1 MNKTQT
7 FEFMYNDTWYKYES
21 GYIYRQNIYGN
32 YEQLTPV
39 LQELNRCIDHF
50 PLPDLQN
57 IMGAI
62 IHGYTCGKLVG
73 AADKVREIK
82 RVLCIEERSGI

>member
-1 MNKTQT
+1 MKETS
-7 FEFMYNDTWYKYES
+7 FEFMYGDTWYKYEN

-32 YEQLTPV
+32 FEQLTPV
-39 LQELNRCIDHF
+39 LLELNRCIDNF
-50 PLPDLQN
+50 SLPDKQN

-62 IHGYTCGKLVG
+62 VHGYTCGKLVG

>member
-1 MNKTQT
+1 MKNQT
-7 FEFMYNDTWYKYES
+7 FEFMYNDTWYKYEN

-39 LQELNRCIDHF
+39 LQELNRCINDF
-50 PLPDLQN
+50 SLPDKQN

-82 RVLCIEERSGI
+82 RVLNID